1 MSPAPIATLNANAT
15 DWALF
20 LDFDGTLV
28 EIAEHPDAIIVPPDL
43 PVLLRDLAK
52 RLNGAIAIV
61 SGRSIAGLDTLLDG
75 ALPAMAGVHGLER
88 RDAAGQLF
96 QAVDKTSEFTK
107 ARASIRNFVAAHPG
121 THWEDKGNALALHSR
136 NAPEAGPA
144 ALAMLSAEQQ
154 SLGDEFIL
162 QKGKQVLE
170 LKPSGQH
177 KGTVVETY
185 MSEAPF
191 KGRLPVFLGDD
202 VTDEDAF
209 AVVNAQ
215 GGHSIRVGHAPHSIA
230 RYQIDTVN
238 EALEWLSRL

>member
-1 MSPAPIATLNANAT
+1 MSPAPIATLHSNAA

-28 EIAEHPDAIIVPPDL
+28 EIAEHPDAIIVPPNL
-43 PVLLRDLAK
+43 PALLRDLAQ

-61 SGRSIAGLDTLLDG
+61 SGRSIAGLDMLLDG
-75 ALPAMAGVHGLER
+75 ALPAMAGIHGLER
-88 RDAAGQLF
+88 RDAAGQLY
-96 QAVDKTSEFTK
+96 QPIDNTSEFAS
-107 ARASIRNFVAAHPG
+107 ARASIRDFVAAHPG
-121 THWEDKGNALALHSR
+121 THWEDKGNALALHFR

-144 ALAMLSAEQQ
+144 ATAMLSAEQQ
-154 SLGDEFIL
+154 RLGDEFIL

-177 KGTVVETY
+177 KGTVVESY

-191 KGRLPVFLGDD
+191 KGRVPVFLGDD

-215 GGHSIRVGHAPHSIA
+215 GGHSIRVGSAPHSIA
-230 RYQIDTVN
+230 HYQIDTVN